1 MKPLFAVLAVVLAV
15 PASALAKPADPRDSS
30 QVRGGSLAASPELAS
45 PKQDLRT
52 PDQQGPRVHV
62 APVQARG
69 TDVAAPDQQ
78 SGPTP
83 VTVPVAAPH
92 ADGFDWSAAGI
103 GAAAGIVLLAGVLG
117 TGFTRR
123 RRQARYPSAATG

>member
-1 MKPLFAVLAVVLAV
+1 MKPLFAILAVVLAM
-15 PASALAKPADPRDSS
+15 PASALAKPVDPS
-30 QVRGGSLAASPELAS
+30 QVRGGSLAASPALTS
-45 PKQDLRT
+45 PKPDLRA
-52 PDQQGPRVHV
+52 PDQVTP

-83 VTVPVAAPH
+83 VTVPAAAPH

-117 TGFTRR
+117 TGFSLR
-123 RRQARYPSAATG
+123 RRQARHPTAAIG

>member
-1 MKPLFAVLAVVLAV
+1 V
-15 PASALAKPADPRDSS
+15 RSS
-30 QVRGGSLAASPELAS
+30 SLGASPELAS
-45 PKQDLRT
+45 PKQDLRA
-52 PDQQGPRVHV
+52 PDQTGPRVRV

-83 VTVPVAAPH
+83 VTVAVVPH

-103 GAAAGIVLLAGVLG
+103 GAGAGVALLTGLLG
-117 TGFTRR
+117 TGFSLR
-123 RRQARYPSAATG
+123 RRQARRPSAVIG